1 MNYCRQGWKNKPLFL
16 ASEDKKAGT
25 CSLKDEAGT
34 IVVAG
39 LPLVEDPSK
48 LAPGTLPKS
57 YATPISAETGGSSA
71 PAVDPEK
78 VAAIL
83 SKAHEPASKV
93 SADDLERVN
102 QPTLRAIITALQLP
116 EPPKGAKSDDMKQ
129 AIMDAAN
136 KAAPAG
142 GGAAPQG

>member
-1 MNYCRQGWKNKPLFL
+1 MNYCRKGWKNKPLFL

-34 IVVAG
+34 IVVSG

-48 LAPGTLPKS
+48 LDPATLPKS
-57 YATPISAETGGSSA
+57 YATPLPAETGGSSA
-71 PAVDPEK
+71 PTVDPEK

-102 QPTLRAIITALQLP
+102 VPTLRAIVAGLELP
-116 EPPKGAKSDDMKQ
+116 EPPKGAKSDGIKK

-136 KAAPAG
+136 ATAPAG
-142 GGAAPQG
+142 AGGAKP